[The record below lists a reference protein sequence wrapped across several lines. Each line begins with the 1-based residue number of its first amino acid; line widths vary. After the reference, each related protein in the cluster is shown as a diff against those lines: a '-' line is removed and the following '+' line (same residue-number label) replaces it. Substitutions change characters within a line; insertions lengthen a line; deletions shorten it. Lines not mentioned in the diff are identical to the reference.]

1 VETRIPDGTIRHSQ
15 LGLEGWEFRESPYY
29 ATEKHILDHVC
40 RNDYI
45 YILYTVNTVIYILI
59 CMYMYYNVFQIC
71 GCTRS
76 SWASFEVFLLPK
88 IASRRRVHA
97 LLPSCFEVLDPSR
110 GQQLVFRVL
119 IPSSS
124 AGVLGARFIL
134 VDWKIIVESIWFFIR
149 IQIQYI
155 YIIYIYIY
163 TSYHEICLGVLKS
176 WDSSDIPSFPM
187 HWFSPFF
194 FSIVSLQVMGHKD
207 VLCGEGA
214 ADIFQC

>member
-1 VETRIPDGTIRHSQ
+1 MYVEN
-15 LGLEGWEFRESPYY
+15 
-29 ATEKHILDHVC
+29 C

-45 YILYTVNTVIYILI
+45 YTVIYILI

-149 IQIQYI
+149 IQNTI
-155 YIIYIYIY
+155 YICIYI
-163 TSYHEICLGVLKS
+163 SYHEISLGVLKS
-176 WDSSDIPSFPM
+176 WDSSDIPPFPM
-187 HWFSPFF
+187 HWFSL
-194 FSIVSLQVMGHKD
+194 FSSALFH
-207 VLCGEGA
+207 CR
-214 ADIFQC
+214 